1 MKIHHF
7 LLLLFLLLTSGIT
20 TAQTKEA
27 IEQQARSIIQSKG
40 LDENEVKARLLQRGI
55 DIENVTPEQLIQLQ
69 PQIEAV
75 ISEME
80 AEKKAAGSNT
90 PPENAAPATTPLSV
104 EIVPGAPAGQ
114 TPAGVAAPSVD
125 EAAAEQLAQKNQL
138 SLPPTEIFGH
148 HLFRAKDVAIYR
160 TTNEVKPPD
169 TYILSTGDEL
179 TISVFGVSQFD
190 SKFTINKEGYI
201 SPANMPK
208 IFLKGV
214 NLGQARALLRSRFG
228 NFYRFA
234 PEQFVLNLTT
244 ARTISV
250 NIFGE
255 AYNIGSFTVSAVNN
269 AFNALVAAGGPTE
282 LGTVRNIKLIRGR
295 DTKVIDLYQFIN
307 NPSTQF
313 DFGLE
318 NNDIIHIPVAERIV
332 SIQGA
337 IRRPFKYELIPGE
350 NLVQLLDYAGGLTA
364 DAYREVVQV
373 SRYADDKQV
382 QIDVNLSD
390 LLANKQNF
398 ELKNGD
404 AVIIRAIPTDIE
416 NTATI
421 EGKVNLPGKYA
432 LTETPRISDLL
443 KKGELRPESRMDVA
457 FLLRENPNGT
467 KRLIQINPATLLANP
482 GAADDLLLAPKDIL
496 TVYAQSRFTDNTSI
510 SVRGAVREPITAYPF
525 ASDSSITLERAITL
539 AGGLSPDATGLGY
552 IMRTNPNNTKE
563 KNYLPVNVNAA
574 LADPAGPANVVLQP
588 FDEIVTLSAPAYT
601 DVADVSIV
609 GAVRVPG
616 KFQYSPSLTL
626 KDALILAGG
635 MKLEAARNRV
645 DVYRVVITPN
655 QPSRT
660 LAISVEVDNNY
671 NITGGGGNF
680 VIQPF
685 DEIVV
690 RTVPDFELQE
700 FVELNGEVLYPGR
713 YALISENERLSELI
727 QRAGGL
733 SLEADNRAV
742 TLFRSENSKGFV
754 VTRLD
759 EALRAPRS
767 VEDHVLKSGDVIN
780 IPKLQDLVTIRA
792 LNTDLSQILVS
803 KVATGGQVNVA
814 WHRGKRAGWYVKEYA
829 GGFAKNAHR
838 KKVKVEQPNGKIN
851 RTKNFGLFRI
861 YPKVVKGSIVYVPA
875 KPPKENKTKE
885 KKTVDWDKKLTQIL
899 AVASLITSGAIA
911 IAAFRN

>member
-1 MKIHHF
+1 MKIHHILLVF
-7 LLLLFLLLTSGIT
+7 LLLVSGVT
-20 TAQTKEA
+20 TAQNKQA

-40 LDENEVKARLLQRGI
+40 LDENEVKARLQQRGI
-55 DIENVTPEQLIQLQ
+55 DIDNVSPEQLLQLQ

-80 AEKKAAGSNT
+80 AEKKAAESNPST
-90 PPENAAPATTPLSV
+90 ESATPATTPLSV
-104 EIVPGAPAGQ
+104 EIVPAASAGQ
-114 TPAGVAAPSVD
+114 APAGVATPSVE

-148 HLFRAKDVAIYR
+148 HLFRSKDVAIYR

-169 TYILSTGDEL
+169 SYVLSSGDEL
-179 TISVFGVSQFD
+179 TISVFGPSQFD
-190 SKFTINKEGYI
+190 SKFTINKDGYI
-201 SPANMPK
+201 APINLPK
-208 IFLKGV
+208 IFLKGIS
-214 NLGQARALLRSRFG
+214 LGQAKELLRSRFSS
-228 NFYRFA
+228 FYRFA
-234 PEQFVLNLTT
+234 PEQFAVSLTT

-250 NIFGE
+250 SIFGE

-295 DTKVIDLYQFIN
+295 DTKVIDLYKFIN

-318 NNDIIHIPVAERIV
+318 NNDIIHIPIAERIV

-337 IRRPFKYELIPGE
+337 IRRPFKYELIQGE
-350 NLVQLLDYAGGLTA
+350 NLVQLLDYSGGLA
-364 DAYREVVQV
+364 ANAYREVIQV

-382 QIDVNLSD
+382 LIDINLKT
-390 LLANKQNF
+390 LLVDKQNF

-404 AVIIRAIPTDIE
+404 AVIIRTIPTTIE

-421 EGKVNLPGKYA
+421 EGKVDLPGKYA
-432 LTETPRISDLL
+432 LSETPRISDLL
-443 KKGELRPESRMDVA
+443 KKSGLRPESRMDVA
-457 FLLRENPNGT
+457 FLLRENQNGT
-467 KRLIQINPATLLANP
+467 KRLVQINPSTVLASP
-482 GAADDLLLAPKDIL
+482 GSADDLRLAPKDIL
-496 TVYAQSRFTDNTSI
+496 TVYAQSRYTDNTTI
-510 SVRGAVREPITAYPF
+510 SVRGAVRDALTEYPF
-525 ASDSSITLERAITL
+525 APDLSITLERAILL

-552 IMRTNPNNTKE
+552 ILRTNPNNTKE
-563 KNYLPVNVNAA
+563 KNYLAINVNAA
-574 LADPAGPANVVLQP
+574 LADPAGPANIVLQP

-601 DVADVSIV
+601 DVADVSIA
-609 GAVRVPG
+609 GAVRTPG

-635 MKLEAARNRV
+635 MRLEAARNRV

-671 NITGGGGNF
+671 NITGGGSNF
-680 VIQPF
+680 IIQPF

-713 YALISENERLSELI
+713 YALVSENERLSELI

-759 EALRAPRS
+759 EAMRAPRS
-767 VEDHVLKSGDVIN
+767 VEDHVLKSGDIIN

-792 LNTDLSQILVS
+792 LNTDLSQILNS

-814 WHRGKRAGWYVKEYA
+814 WHRSKRAGWYVKEYA

-851 RTKNFGLFRI
+851 RTKNFWLFRV
-861 YPKVVKGSIVYVPA
+861 YPKVVKGSVVYVPA
-875 KPPKENKTKE
+875 KPPKVDKTKE

-911 IAAFRN
+911 VAAFR